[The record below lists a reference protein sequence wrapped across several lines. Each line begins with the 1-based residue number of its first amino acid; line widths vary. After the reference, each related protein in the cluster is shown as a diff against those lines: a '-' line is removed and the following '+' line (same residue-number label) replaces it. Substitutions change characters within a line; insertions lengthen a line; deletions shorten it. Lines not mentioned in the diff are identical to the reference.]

1 MQAMDLQVEKL
12 QEQLVAAQED
22 QSRLRAQAA
31 VTEARMGR
39 ASQLISAIGD
49 EGKRW
54 QKASA
59 DMHSSTKFLLGDTLI
74 SAACVTYFGAFT
86 TPFRQELLTSWLSSC
101 KAKDV
106 LVSEKFRLQDQMAT
120 NIEVWSPAHHH
131 VSKVPPKFSSSTCS
145 STTGYWSVA
154 HHPGTRA
161 PVLLAPWW
169 SGRVACCRRA

>member
-120 NIEVWSPAHHH
+120 NIEVWSPAHHRI
-131 VSKVPPKFSSSTCS
+131 SITTKVLVKHMLKQNIGVWHIIT
-145 STTGYWSVA
+145 
-154 HHPGTRA
+154 
-161 PVLLAPWW
+161 VLGRLSLLTFWW
-169 SGRVACCRRA
+169 SGHVACWKRA

>member
-1 MQAMDLQVEKL
+1 MSLPCGMQAMDLQVEKL

-86 TPFRQELLTSWLSSC
+86 SPFRQELLTSWLSSC

-106 LVSEKFRLQDQMAT
+106 LVSEKFRLQDHMPT
-120 NIEVWSPAHHH
+120 NIEVKS
-131 VSKVPPKFSSSTCS
+131 
-145 STTGYWSVA
+145 
-154 HHPGTRA
+154 GT
-161 PVLLAPWW
+161 
-169 SGRVACCRRA
+169 